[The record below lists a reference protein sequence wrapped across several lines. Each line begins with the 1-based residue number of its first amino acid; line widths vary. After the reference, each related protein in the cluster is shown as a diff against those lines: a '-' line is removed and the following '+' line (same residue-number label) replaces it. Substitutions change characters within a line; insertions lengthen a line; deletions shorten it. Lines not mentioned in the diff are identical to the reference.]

1 MINARDA
8 LFWTVMLCYAAALLA
23 CFGALLRGWSSG
35 HPFTGP
41 KSVAYLSPFANVF
54 LGFGFIL
61 SGVSSNFHTWL
72 RVLLVASGLFQF
84 MPAWKIWKRQQTL
97 KASSSTPASSS

>member
-8 LFWTVMLCYAAALLA
+8 IFWTVMLCYAAAMLA
-23 CFGALLRGWSSG
+23 CFGALIRGWRSG

-41 KSVAYLSPFANVF
+41 KSVAYLSPFANIF
-54 LGFGFIL
+54 LGLGFVL
-61 SGVSSNFHTWL
+61 SGISSNFHAWL

-84 MPAWKIWKRQQTL
+84 MPAWKIWKRRQVLNRTDSPS
-97 KASSSTPASSS
+97 AT